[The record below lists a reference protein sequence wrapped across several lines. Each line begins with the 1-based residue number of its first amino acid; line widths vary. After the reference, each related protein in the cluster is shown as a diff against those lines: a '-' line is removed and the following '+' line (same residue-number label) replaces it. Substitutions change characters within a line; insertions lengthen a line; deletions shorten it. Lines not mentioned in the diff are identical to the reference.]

1 MNTDS
6 LNDERRSDY
15 GGLTITEKFE
25 RFFRTYYREDIGALA
40 QAYPNDKKSLF
51 IEYDDLYK
59 FDRDLLDDWGSQPD
73 QMREYAEEALRLYD
87 LPADVS
93 LDKAH
98 VRLTD
103 NREAAESQTVPS
115 ITSDQIGDYVAIR
128 GKLSRVTEVK
138 HRLDNAAFECQRCGS
153 MSYIDQ
159 PRMSTQEPHDC
170 QGCERE
176 GPFRLITSQS
186 DWVDQRKLKVEELPG
201 ERPDSNAESVT
212 AFADDDLCHFGG
224 PNGLS
229 DRSGQDVVILGQYNV
244 NEDELS
250 GRNANNESDGW
261 LDTHAVAFL
270 SQDHED
276 VDVEAHK
283 DEFLELAEQDDCI
296 ERQKNSLV
304 PGMHADEDLDR
315 IFEASV
321 AWLFNAYRVEPE
333 NGSGTFRGD
342 LHMGIIG
349 APGRGKS
356 TLGSA
361 LNKISPK
368 SEFRSGTGL
377 SKVGLTAAT
386 VQEEFAGTTEWSLKP
401 GILPRANGGH
411 CIIDEVDDVIDENT
425 KALHDALEGEQMVKV
440 DKADISANLPTRTAL
455 LAMGNP
461 RDGTFDKYEPLKD
474 QIDLDDALVDRLDLL
489 FTLDADLDLDTHR
502 KVADHVVD
510 SFDELSQQQAYENGS
525 DVEPSEPDTT
535 QRDVSA
541 DTLRAMVVYAR
552 ENVFPTLTEQTKQML
567 KEFYVTVQDLN
578 DSEDDPTPAT
588 PRRLEAGIRL
598 SVAFARAE
606 LSETV
611 EPRHAERAIKLS
623 KHVIGHNY
631 DPESGKFDSART
643 GKGTPKSQKE
653 RMNGV
658 LQMVRDMQD
667 NETTPALD
675 DIVEACMDE
684 LGLSEKLVQ
693 GTIDKLYDKG
703 ELYQPN
709 AGKEEYRA
717 T

>member
-1 MNTDS
+1 MDTDTMT
-6 LNDERRSDY
+6 DERRTDY
-15 GGLTITEKFE
+15 DDLTITEKFE
-25 RFFRTYYREDIGALA
+25 RFFRTYYREEIGELA
-40 QAYPNDKKSLF
+40 QRYPQEQKSLF
-51 IEYDDLYK
+51 IEYDDLYR
-59 FDRDLLDDWGSQPD
+59 FDCNLLDDWESQPD
-73 QMREYAEEALRLYD
+73 QLQEYAEEALRLYD

-103 NREAAESQTVPS
+103 NQEAAESQTVPS
-115 ITSDQIGDYVAIR
+115 ITSEQIGDYVAIR

-138 HRLDNAAFECQRCGS
+138 HRLDNAAFECQRCGC

-229 DRSGQDVVILGQYNV
+229 DRSGQDVVVLGQYNV

-283 DEFLELAEQDDCI
+283 DEFLELAAQDDCI

-361 LNKISPK
+361 LNKIAPK

-461 RDGTFDKYEPLKD
+461 RDGSFDRREPLKD

-502 KVADHVVD
+502 KVANHVVD
-510 SFDELSQQQAYENGS
+510 SFDELSQQQAYENGA
-525 DVEPSEPDTT
+525 DVDPVDAETT
-535 QRDVSA
+535 KRDVSA
-541 DTLRAMVVYAR
+541 DTLRAMIVYAR
-552 ENVFPTLTEQTKQML
+552 ENVFPTLTEESKSML
-567 KEFYVTVQDLN
+567 KEFYVNVQDLN
-578 DSEDDPTPAT
+578 DDEDDPTPAT

-598 SVAFARAE
+598 SIAFARAE
-606 LSETV
+606 LSDTV
-611 EPRHAERAIKLS
+611 EPRHAERAIELS
-623 KHVIGHNY
+623 KHVVGHNF
-631 DPESGKFDSART
+631 DPETGKFDSART
-643 GKGTPKSQKE
+643 RKGTPKSQKDRIE
-653 RMNGV
+653 R
-658 LQMVRDMQD
+658 LKEAIQD
-667 NETTPALD
+667 CSTVEEPADIDEVIDVATTEYNIPPGTAEKELD
-675 DIVEACMDE
+675 NM
-684 LGLSEKLVQ
+684 
-693 GTIDKLYDKG
+693 YDKG
-703 ELYQPN
+703 ICYKPKQ
-709 AGKEEYRA
+709 GTVRVS
-717 T
+717 

>member
-1 MNTDS
+1 MQEHRADYDS
-6 LNDERRSDY
+6 L
-15 GGLTITEKFE
+15 TVTEKFE
-25 RFFRTYYREDIGALA
+25 RFYRDYCHEAIGKLA
-40 QAYPNDKKSLF
+40 QEYDDKRSLF
-51 IEYDDLYK
+51 IEYDDLYR
-59 FDRDLLDDWGSQPD
+59 FDRDLVDDWMNHPD
-73 QMREYAEEALRLYD
+73 KMRGYAEEALRVYD
-87 LPADVS
+87 LPVDVGFEN
-93 LDKAH
+93 AH

-103 NREAAESQTVPS
+103 NRDAAESVTVPS
-115 ITSDQIGDYVAIR
+115 ITSKDIGDYVAVR
-128 GKLSRVTEVK
+128 GKLSRVTEVN
-138 HRLDNAAFECQRCGS
+138 HRLDDAAFECQRCGS
-153 MSYIDQ
+153 LNYIPQ
-159 PRMSTQEPHDC
+159 PRMSTDEPHDC

-176 GPFRLITSQS
+176 GPFKINTAKSEWL
-186 DWVDQRKLKVEELPG
+186 DQRKLKVEELPG

-212 AFADDDLCHFGG
+212 VFVDDDLCHHGG
-224 PNGLS
+224 PNGLP
-229 DRSGQDVVILGQYNV
+229 DRNGQDVVVLGQYNV
-244 NEDELS
+244 NEDELT
-250 GRNANNESDGW
+250 GRNANNEAGGW
-261 LDTHAVAFL
+261 IEAHAIAFL

-276 VDVEAHK
+276 VDVDAHK
-283 DEFLELAEQDDCI
+283 DEFMELANDPDCI
-296 ERQKNSLV
+296 EKQKQSLV

-321 AWLFNAYRVEPE
+321 AWLFNAYRVEPDE
-333 NGSGTFRGD
+333 GSGTFRGD

-361 LNKISPK
+361 LDEIAPK

-386 VQEEFAGTTEWSLKP
+386 VQEEFAGQTEWSLSP
-401 GILPRANGGH
+401 GILPRSNGGH

-461 RDGTFDKYEPLKD
+461 RDGTFDRFEPLKD

-489 FTLDADLDLDTHR
+489 FTLDADLDLETHR
-502 KVADHVVD
+502 EVADHVVD
-510 SFDELSQQQAYENGS
+510 SFDELSQQQAYENGA
-525 DVEPSEPDTT
+525 DVEPTEPDTT
-535 QRDVSA
+535 EREVSA

-552 ENVFPTLTEQTKQML
+552 ENVFPTLTNQTKQML
-567 KEFYVTVQDLN
+567 KEFYVSVQDLN
-578 DSEDDPTPAT
+578 DNEEDPTPAT

-611 EPRHAERAIKLS
+611 EPRHAERAIALS

-653 RMNGV
+653 RMKSV
-658 LQMVRDMQD
+658 AELIKEMQEPD
-667 NETTPALD
+667 YNPHIDE
-675 DIVEACMDE
+675 IVDECESE
-684 LGLSEKLVQ
+684 LGLSQKLTEDTVDDLSER
-693 GTIDKLYDKG
+693 GL
-703 ELYQPN
+703 LYQPTH
-709 AGKEEYRA
+709 GSGEYRA
-717 T
+717 S

>member
-1 MNTDS
+1 MQEHRADYDS
-6 LNDERRSDY
+6 L
-15 GGLTITEKFE
+15 TVTEKFE
-25 RFFRTYYREDIGALA
+25 RFYRDYCHEDIGKLA
-40 QAYPNDKKSLF
+40 QEYDDKRSLF
-51 IEYDDLYK
+51 IEYDDLYR
-59 FDRDLLDDWGSQPD
+59 FDRDLVDDWMNHPD
-73 QMREYAEEALRLYD
+73 KMRGYAEEALRVYD
-87 LPADVS
+87 LPVDVGFEN
-93 LDKAH
+93 AH

-103 NREAAESQTVPS
+103 NRDAAESVTVPS
-115 ITSDQIGDYVAIR
+115 ITSKDIGDYVAVR
-128 GKLSRVTEVK
+128 GKLSRVTEVN
-138 HRLDNAAFECQRCGS
+138 HRLDDAAFECQRCGS
-153 MSYIDQ
+153 LNYIPQ
-159 PRMSTQEPHDC
+159 PRMSTDEPHDC

-176 GPFRLITSQS
+176 GPFKINTAKSEWL
-186 DWVDQRKLKVEELPG
+186 DQRKLKVEELPG

-212 AFADDDLCHFGG
+212 VFVDDDLCHHGG
-224 PNGLS
+224 PNGLP
-229 DRSGQDVVILGQYNV
+229 DRNGQDVVVLGQYNV
-244 NEDELS
+244 NEDELT
-250 GRNANNESDGW
+250 GRNANNEAGGW
-261 LDTHAVAFL
+261 IEAHAIAFL

-276 VDVEAHK
+276 VDVDAHK
-283 DEFLELAEQDDCI
+283 DEFMELANDPDCI
-296 ERQKNSLV
+296 EKQKQSLV

-321 AWLFNAYRVEPE
+321 AWLFNAYRVEPDE
-333 NGSGTFRGD
+333 GSGTFRGD

-361 LNKISPK
+361 LDEIAPK

-386 VQEEFAGTTEWSLKP
+386 VQEEFAGQTEWSLSP
-401 GILPRANGGH
+401 GILPRSNGGH

-461 RDGTFDKYEPLKD
+461 RDGTFDRFEPLKD

-489 FTLDADLDLDTHR
+489 FTLDADLDLETHR
-502 KVADHVVD
+502 EVADHVVD
-510 SFDELSQQQAYENGS
+510 SFDELSQQQAYENGA
-525 DVEPSEPDTT
+525 DVEPTEPDTT
-535 QRDVSA
+535 EREVSA

-552 ENVFPTLTEQTKQML
+552 ENVFPTLTDQTKQML
-567 KEFYVTVQDLN
+567 KEFYVSVQDLN
-578 DSEDDPTPAT
+578 DNEEDPTPAT

-611 EPRHAERAIKLS
+611 EPRHAERAIALS

-653 RMNGV
+653 RMKSV
-658 LQMVRDMQD
+658 AELIKEMQEPD
-667 NETTPALD
+667 YNPHIDE
-675 DIVEACMDE
+675 IVDECESE
-684 LGLSEKLVQ
+684 LGLSQKLTEDTVDDLSER
-693 GTIDKLYDKG
+693 GL
-703 ELYQPN
+703 LYQPTH
-709 AGKEEYRA
+709 GSGEYRA
-717 T
+717 S

>member
-1 MNTDS
+1 MDTDTMT
-6 LNDERRSDY
+6 DERRTDY
-15 GGLTITEKFE
+15 DDLTITEKFE
-25 RFFRTYYREDIGALA
+25 RFFRTYYREEIGELA
-40 QAYPNDKKSLF
+40 QRYPQEQKSLF
-51 IEYDDLYK
+51 IEYDDLYR
-59 FDRDLLDDWGSQPD
+59 FDCNLLDDWESQPD
-73 QMREYAEEALRLYD
+73 QLQEYAEEALRLYD

-103 NREAAESQTVPS
+103 NQEAAESQTVPS
-115 ITSDQIGDYVAIR
+115 ITSEQIGDYVAIR

-138 HRLDNAAFECQRCGS
+138 HRLDNAAFECQRCGC

-159 PRMSTQEPHDC
+159 PRMNTQEPHDC

-229 DRSGQDVVILGQYNV
+229 DRSGQDVVVLGQYNV

-276 VDVEAHK
+276 VDVEGHK
-283 DEFLELAEQDDCI
+283 DEFLELAAQDDCI

-361 LNKISPK
+361 LNKIAPK

-461 RDGTFDKYEPLKD
+461 RDGSFDRREPLKD

-502 KVADHVVD
+502 KVANHVVD
-510 SFDELSQQQAYENGS
+510 SFDELSQQQAYENGA
-525 DVEPSEPDTT
+525 DVDPVDAETT
-535 QRDVSA
+535 KRDVSA
-541 DTLRAMVVYAR
+541 DTLRAMIVYAR
-552 ENVFPTLTEQTKQML
+552 ENVFPTLTEESKSML
-567 KEFYVTVQDLN
+567 KEFYVNVQDLN
-578 DSEDDPTPAT
+578 DDEDDPTPAT

-598 SVAFARAE
+598 SIAFARAE
-606 LSETV
+606 LSDTV
-611 EPRHAERAIKLS
+611 EPRHAERAIELS
-623 KHVIGHNY
+623 KHVVGHNF
-631 DPESGKFDSART
+631 DPETGKFDSART
-643 GKGTPKSQKE
+643 GKGTPKSQKDRIE
-653 RMNGV
+653 RLKDAIQECSTVEEPADIDEVIDVATTEYNIPPGTAEKE
-658 LQMVRDMQD
+658 LD
-667 NETTPALD
+667 N
-675 DIVEACMDE
+675 M
-684 LGLSEKLVQ
+684 
-693 GTIDKLYDKG
+693 YDKG
-703 ELYQPN
+703 ICYKPKQ
-709 AGKEEYRA
+709 GTVRVS
-717 T
+717 

>member
-1 MNTDS
+1 MQEHRADYDS
-6 LNDERRSDY
+6 L
-15 GGLTITEKFE
+15 TVTEKFE
-25 RFFRTYYREDIGALA
+25 RFYRDYCHEAIGKLA
-40 QAYPNDKKSLF
+40 QEYDDKRSLF
-51 IEYDDLYK
+51 IEYDDLYR
-59 FDRDLLDDWGSQPD
+59 FDRDLVDDWMNHPD
-73 QMREYAEEALRLYD
+73 KMRGYAEEALRVYD
-87 LPADVS
+87 LPVDVGFEN
-93 LDKAH
+93 AH

-103 NREAAESQTVPS
+103 NRDAAESVTVPS
-115 ITSDQIGDYVAIR
+115 ITSKDIGDYVAVR
-128 GKLSRVTEVK
+128 GKLSRVTEVN
-138 HRLDNAAFECQRCGS
+138 HRLDDAAFECQRCGS
-153 MSYIDQ
+153 LNYIPQ
-159 PRMSTQEPHDC
+159 PRMSTDEPHDC

-176 GPFRLITSQS
+176 GPFKINTAKSEWL
-186 DWVDQRKLKVEELPG
+186 DQRKLKVEELPG

-212 AFADDDLCHFGG
+212 VFVDDDLCHHGG
-224 PNGLS
+224 PNGLP
-229 DRSGQDVVILGQYNV
+229 DRNGQDVVVLGQYNV
-244 NEDELS
+244 NEDELT
-250 GRNANNESDGW
+250 GRNANNEAGGW
-261 LDTHAVAFL
+261 IEAHAIAFL

-276 VDVEAHK
+276 VDVDAHK
-283 DEFLELAEQDDCI
+283 DEFMELANDPDCI
-296 ERQKNSLV
+296 EKQKQSLV

-321 AWLFNAYRVEPE
+321 AWLFNAYRVEPDE
-333 NGSGTFRGD
+333 GSGTFRGD

-361 LNKISPK
+361 LDEIAPK

-386 VQEEFAGTTEWSLKP
+386 VQEEFAGQTEWSLSP
-401 GILPRANGGH
+401 GILPRSNGGH

-461 RDGTFDKYEPLKD
+461 RDGTFDRFEPLKD

-489 FTLDADLDLDTHR
+489 FTLDADLDLETHR
-502 KVADHVVD
+502 EVADHVVD
-510 SFDELSQQQAYENGS
+510 SFDELSQQQAYENGA
-525 DVEPSEPDTT
+525 DVEPTEPDTT
-535 QRDVSA
+535 EREVSA

-552 ENVFPTLTEQTKQML
+552 ENVFPTLTDQTKQML
-567 KEFYVTVQDLN
+567 KEFYVSVQDLN
-578 DSEDDPTPAT
+578 DNEEDPTPAT

-611 EPRHAERAIKLS
+611 EPRHAERAIALS

-653 RMNGV
+653 RMKSV
-658 LQMVRDMQD
+658 AELIKEMQEPD
-667 NETTPALD
+667 YNPHIDE
-675 DIVEACMDE
+675 IVDECESE
-684 LGLSEKLVQ
+684 LGLSQKLTEDTVDDLSER
-693 GTIDKLYDKG
+693 GL
-703 ELYQPN
+703 LYQPTH
-709 AGKEEYRA
+709 GSGEYRA
-717 T
+717 S

>member
-1 MNTDS
+1 MQDHRADYDS
-6 LNDERRSDY
+6 L
-15 GGLTITEKFE
+15 TVTEKFE
-25 RFFRTYYREDIGALA
+25 QFYRDYCHEDIGKLA
-40 QAYPNDKKSLF
+40 QEYDDKRSLF
-51 IEYDDLYK
+51 IEYDDLYR
-59 FDRDLLDDWGSQPD
+59 FDRDLVDDWMNHPD
-73 QMREYAEEALRLYD
+73 KMREYAEEALRVYD
-87 LPADVS
+87 LPVDVGFEN
-93 LDKAH
+93 AH

-103 NREAAESQTVPS
+103 NRDAAESVTVPS
-115 ITSDQIGDYVAIR
+115 ITSKDIGDYVAVR
-128 GKLSRVTEVK
+128 GKLSRVTEVN

-153 MSYIDQ
+153 LNYIPQ
-159 PRMSTQEPHDC
+159 PRMSTDEPHDC

-176 GPFRLITSQS
+176 GPFKINTAKSEWL
-186 DWVDQRKLKVEELPG
+186 DQRKLKVEELPG

-212 AFADDDLCHFGG
+212 VFVDDDLCHHGG
-224 PNGLS
+224 PNGLP
-229 DRSGQDVVILGQYNV
+229 DRNGQDVVVLGQYNV
-244 NEDELS
+244 NEDELT
-250 GRNANNESDGW
+250 GRNANNEAGGW
-261 LDTHAVAFL
+261 IEAHAIAFL

-283 DEFLELAEQDDCI
+283 DEFVELANDPDCI
-296 ERQKNSLV
+296 EKQKQSLV

-321 AWLFNAYRVEPE
+321 AWLFNAYRVEPDE
-333 NGSGTFRGD
+333 GSGTFRGD

-361 LNKISPK
+361 LDEIAPK

-386 VQEEFAGTTEWSLKP
+386 VQEEFAGQTEWSLSP
-401 GILPRANGGH
+401 GILPRSNGGH

-461 RDGTFDKYEPLKD
+461 RDGTFDRFEPLKD

-489 FTLDADLDLDTHR
+489 FTLDADLDLETHR
-502 KVADHVVD
+502 EVADHVVD
-510 SFDELSQQQAYENGS
+510 SFDELSQQQAYENGA
-525 DVEPSEPDTT
+525 DVEPTEPDTT
-535 QRDVSA
+535 EREVSA

-552 ENVFPTLTEQTKQML
+552 ENVFPTLTDQTKQML
-567 KEFYVTVQDLN
+567 KEFYVSVQDLN
-578 DSEDDPTPAT
+578 DNEEDPTPAT

-611 EPRHAERAIKLS
+611 EPRHAERAISLS

-658 LQMVRDMQD
+658 LEVIREMQEVD
-667 NETTPALD
+667 NNPHIDE
-675 DIVEACMDE
+675 IVEECESE
-684 LGLSEKLVQ
+684 LGLSANLVEDTVVKLAE
-693 GTIDKLYDKG
+693 KG
-703 ELYQPN
+703 ELYQPKRGN
-709 AGKEEYRA
+709 GEYRA
-717 T
+717 S

>member
-1 MNTDS
+1 MDTDTMT
-6 LNDERRSDY
+6 DERRTDY
-15 GGLTITEKFE
+15 DDLTITEKFE
-25 RFFRTYYREDIGALA
+25 RFFRTYYREEIGELA
-40 QAYPNDKKSLF
+40 QRYPQEQKSLF
-51 IEYDDLYK
+51 IEYDDLYR
-59 FDRDLLDDWGSQPD
+59 FDCNLLDDWESQPD
-73 QMREYAEEALRLYD
+73 QLQEYAEEALRLYD

-103 NREAAESQTVPS
+103 NQEAAESQTVPS
-115 ITSDQIGDYVAIR
+115 ITSEQIGDYVAIR

-138 HRLDNAAFECQRCGS
+138 HRLDNAAFECQRCGC

-229 DRSGQDVVILGQYNV
+229 DRSGQDVVVLGQYNV

-283 DEFLELAEQDDCI
+283 DEFLELAAQDDCI

-361 LNKISPK
+361 LNKIAPK

-461 RDGTFDKYEPLKD
+461 RDGSFDRREPLKD

-502 KVADHVVD
+502 KVANHVVD
-510 SFDELSQQQAYENGS
+510 SFDELSQQQAYENGA
-525 DVEPSEPDTT
+525 DVDPVDAETT
-535 QRDVSA
+535 KRDVSA
-541 DTLRAMVVYAR
+541 DTLRAMIVYAR
-552 ENVFPTLTEQTKQML
+552 ENVFPTLTEESKSML
-567 KEFYVTVQDLN
+567 KEFYVNVQDLN
-578 DSEDDPTPAT
+578 DDKDDPTPAT

-598 SVAFARAE
+598 SIAFARAE
-606 LSETV
+606 LSDTV
-611 EPRHAERAIKLS
+611 EPRHAERAIELS
-623 KHVIGHNY
+623 KHVVGHNF
-631 DPESGKFDSART
+631 DPETGKFDSART
-643 GKGTPKSQKE
+643 RKGTPKSQKDRIE
-653 RMNGV
+653 R
-658 LQMVRDMQD
+658 LKEAIQD
-667 NETTPALD
+667 CSTVEEPADIDEVIDVATTEYNIPPGTAEKELD
-675 DIVEACMDE
+675 NM
-684 LGLSEKLVQ
+684 
-693 GTIDKLYDKG
+693 YDKG
-703 ELYQPN
+703 ICYKPKQ
-709 AGKEEYRA
+709 GTVRVS
-717 T
+717 

>member
-1 MNTDS
+1 MT
-6 LNDERRSDY
+6 DERRTDY
-15 GGLTITEKFE
+15 DDLTITEKFE
-25 RFFRTYYREDIGALA
+25 RFFRTYYREEIGELA
-40 QAYPNDKKSLF
+40 QRYPQEQKSLF
-51 IEYDDLYK
+51 IEYDDLYR
-59 FDRDLLDDWGSQPD
+59 FDCNLLDDWESQPD
-73 QMREYAEEALRLYD
+73 QLQEYAEEALRLYD

-103 NREAAESQTVPS
+103 NQEAAESQTVPS
-115 ITSDQIGDYVAIR
+115 ITSEQIGDYVAIR

-138 HRLDNAAFECQRCGS
+138 HRLDNAAFECQRCGC

-229 DRSGQDVVILGQYNV
+229 DRSGQDVVVLGQYNV

-283 DEFLELAEQDDCI
+283 DEFLELAAQDDCI

-361 LNKISPK
+361 LNKIAPK

-461 RDGTFDKYEPLKD
+461 RDGSFDRREPLKD

-502 KVADHVVD
+502 KVANHVVD
-510 SFDELSQQQAYENGS
+510 SFDELSQQQAYENGA
-525 DVEPSEPDTT
+525 DVDPVDAETT
-535 QRDVSA
+535 KRDVSA
-541 DTLRAMVVYAR
+541 DTLRAMIVYAR
-552 ENVFPTLTEQTKQML
+552 ENVFPTLTEESKSML
-567 KEFYVTVQDLN
+567 KEFYVNVQDLN
-578 DSEDDPTPAT
+578 DDKDDPTPAT

-598 SVAFARAE
+598 SIAFARAE
-606 LSETV
+606 LSDTV
-611 EPRHAERAIKLS
+611 EPRHAERAIELS
-623 KHVIGHNY
+623 KHVVGHNF
-631 DPESGKFDSART
+631 DPETGKFDSART
-643 GKGTPKSQKE
+643 RKGTPKSQKDRIE
-653 RMNGV
+653 R
-658 LQMVRDMQD
+658 LKEAIQD
-667 NETTPALD
+667 CSTVEEPADIDEVIDVATTEYNIPPGTAEKELD
-675 DIVEACMDE
+675 NM
-684 LGLSEKLVQ
+684 
-693 GTIDKLYDKG
+693 YDKG
-703 ELYQPN
+703 ICYKPKQ
-709 AGKEEYRA
+709 GTVRVS
-717 T
+717 

>member
-1 MNTDS
+1 MQDHRADYDS
-6 LNDERRSDY
+6 L
-15 GGLTITEKFE
+15 TVTEKFE
-25 RFFRTYYREDIGALA
+25 RFYRDYCHEAIGKLA
-40 QAYPNDKKSLF
+40 QEYDDKRSLF
-51 IEYDDLYK
+51 IEYDDLYR
-59 FDRDLLDDWGSQPD
+59 FDRDLVDDWMNHPD
-73 QMREYAEEALRLYD
+73 KMREYAEEALRVYD
-87 LPADVS
+87 LPVDVGFEN
-93 LDKAH
+93 AH

-103 NREAAESQTVPS
+103 NRDAAESVTVPS
-115 ITSDQIGDYVAIR
+115 ITSKDIGDYVAVR
-128 GKLSRVTEVK
+128 GKLSRVTEVN

-153 MSYIDQ
+153 LNYIPQ
-159 PRMSTQEPHDC
+159 PRMSTDEPHDC

-176 GPFRLITSQS
+176 GPFKINTAKSEWL
-186 DWVDQRKLKVEELPG
+186 DQRKLKVEELPG

-212 AFADDDLCHFGG
+212 VFVDDDLCHHGG
-224 PNGLS
+224 PNGLP
-229 DRSGQDVVILGQYNV
+229 DRNGQDVVVLGQYNV
-244 NEDELS
+244 NEDELT
-250 GRNANNESDGW
+250 GRNANNEAGGW
-261 LDTHAVAFL
+261 IEAHAIAFL

-276 VDVEAHK
+276 VDVDAHK
-283 DEFLELAEQDDCI
+283 DEFMELANDPDCI
-296 ERQKNSLV
+296 EKQKQSLV

-321 AWLFNAYRVEPE
+321 AWLFNAYRVEPDE
-333 NGSGTFRGD
+333 GSGTFRGD

-361 LNKISPK
+361 LDEIAPK

-386 VQEEFAGTTEWSLKP
+386 VQEEFAGQTEWSLSP
-401 GILPRANGGH
+401 GILPRSNGGH

-461 RDGTFDKYEPLKD
+461 RDGTFDRFEPLKD

-489 FTLDADLDLDTHR
+489 FTLDADLDLETHR
-502 KVADHVVD
+502 EVADHVVD
-510 SFDELSQQQAYENGS
+510 SFDELSQQQAYENGA
-525 DVEPSEPDTT
+525 DVEPTEPDTT
-535 QRDVSA
+535 EREVSA

-552 ENVFPTLTEQTKQML
+552 ENVFPTLTDQTKQML
-567 KEFYVTVQDLN
+567 KEFYVSVQDLN
-578 DSEDDPTPAT
+578 DNEEDPTPAT

-611 EPRHAERAIKLS
+611 EPRHAERAIALS

-653 RMNGV
+653 RMKSIAE
-658 LQMVRDMQD
+658 LIKEMQGPD
-667 NETTPALD
+667 YNPHIDE
-675 DIVEACMDE
+675 IVDECESE
-684 LGLSEKLVQ
+684 LGLSQKLTEDTVDDLSER
-693 GTIDKLYDKG
+693 GL
-703 ELYQPN
+703 LYQPTHGN
-709 AGKEEYRA
+709 GEYRA
-717 T
+717 S